1 MPLANV
7 ALTDTFDIWRI
18 RTNQLIY
25 LAEGAN
31 DGVSFANTV
40 AQKALDK
47 ANSANLL
54 ALSTGIISNAFTSA
68 TIAGANTVVGT
79 GANAFS
85 SATIA
90 GANAYLIS
98 IIAGANT
105 AVGTGANAF
114 TSATI
119 AGANAHTN
127 TLIAASFGQ
136 ANTANIRAVAAFEK
150 ANSIVIAINED
161 TVDETRYVAFINN
174 TTGNVSTIN
183 VSSTG
188 LFFNPSTRTLTAN
201 NISIPF
207 SLGIGTAPS
216 GTVGEIRATS
226 DITAYYS
233 SDISLKENINVIPN
247 ALNKLMNI
255 RGVSF
260 DWNQSYIDERGGEDG
275 YFVRRKD
282 VGIIAQE
289 VEKILPEVVA
299 TRDNGIKA
307 VKYEKLIALLIEAI
321 KELNTKIENK

>member
-40 AQKALDK
+40 AQKAFDK

-105 AVGTGANAF
+105 VVGTGANAF
-114 TSATI
+114 SSATI
-119 AGANAHTN
+119 AGANTYTN

-136 ANTANIRAVAAFEK
+136 ANTANIRAIAAFEK
-150 ANSIVIAINED
+150 ANSIVIAINQD

-188 LFFNPSTRTLTAN
+188 LFFNPSTRTFTAN

>member
-31 DGVSFANTV
+31 DSVSFANTV
-40 AQKALDK
+40 AQQAFDK

-68 TIAGANTVVGT
+68 TISGANTSVGA
-79 GANAFS
+79 GANAFT

-90 GANAYLIS
+90 GANTYLIS
-98 IIAGANT
+98 IIAGSNT
-105 AVGTGANAF
+105 AVGAGANAF
-114 TSATI
+114 AAATI

-233 SDISLKENINVIPN
+233 SDISLKENISVIPN

-275 YFVRRKD
+275 YFVRKKD